1 MACSDSPPIYK
12 KYGLRF
18 FAPILLSVFVILV
31 STPRAYALLPT
42 TTTVVSS
49 NNPSAF
55 GSTVTFTATVSGVI
69 VTPTGTVT
77 FKDGATTLGTAPL
90 NSGSA
95 GFTITTLSTG
105 SHSITAV
112 YGGDTLYNGSTS
124 TALIQSVV
132 SSSTATAVTSSAN
145 PSALEQSVIFTAT
158 VTITGGGGG
167 TPTGTVT
174 FLDGTTTLGTSSLDG
189 SGHATFST
197 SVLTPGNHSITA
209 NYSGDTN
216 FSASSSPTLTQTVN
230 LGTSS
235 TAVTS
240 SANPS
245 SFGQSVTFTATVS
258 GLIIQPTGTV
268 TFMDGA
274 TTLGTGNLNA
284 SGQAS
289 FTTTTLAVGSHP
301 ITAVYGGNSFYNS
314 STSNLLIQTISQS
327 ASSTA
332 VVSSSNPAALG
343 TSVTFTAT
351 VTGTGATPTGTVTF
365 MDGATTLGSGTLNG
379 SGQATFST
387 SSLTV
392 GAHPITTIYGGNTD
406 YAGSTSPVLTQT
418 ITANSSSTALASSA
432 NPSTFGQSV
441 TFTATVSGTGGTPT
455 GTVIFK
461 DGATTLGSGTLS
473 AGQAT
478 FSTSTLAT
486 GSHSITAAYS
496 GDSNFSSSTSPV
508 LTQTVNQTSSTTAIA
523 SSANPSAYGTA
534 VTFTATVSG
543 TGGTPTGTVT
553 FKDGATT
560 LGTGTVD
567 GAGQA
572 TLQTSAL
579 TPGSHSITAA
589 YGGDLNFTASTSPVL
604 TQTVNLGASATAV
617 ASSAN
622 PSALGASVTF
632 TATVSG
638 TGAAPTGTVT
648 FKDGATTLGSGTLSG
663 GQATFS
669 TSALAVG
676 SHAIT
681 AVYGGDSNYS
691 GSTSSVLTQTVTAN
705 GSTTAVASS
714 LNPSSFGQSV
724 TFTATVSG
732 SGGTPTGSVTFKDG
746 ATTLG
751 TAALNGSGQAT
762 FSTTML
768 TAGSHAITA
777 AYSGDSNFGSSVS
790 PVLTQTVN
798 ATSTTIGVTSSVNPS
813 AFGQSVTFTA
823 TVSGTGGT
831 PTGSVTFKDG
841 ATTLGTGTLNGGGQ
855 ATFSISSLAVGS
867 HPITAVYGGDVNY
880 SGSTS
885 TTLTQNVNANA
896 SATAIASSVN
906 PSAFGQ
912 AVTFTA
918 TVTGPGGTPTGT
930 VTFKDGNTTLGNT
943 TLNGSGQAAFSANA
957 LTAGS
962 HSITAAYGGDGNFD
976 SSVSPALTQTVNQTS
991 STTGVTSSVNPSA
1004 FGQSVTFTAT
1014 VSGSGGTPTGTVTF
1028 KDGATMLGTGTLN
1041 GSSQAT
1047 FSTGALTTGSHSI
1060 TAAYSGDGNFGSNVS
1075 AVLTQTVNQNAST
1088 TGVASSVNPSAFG
1101 QSVTFT
1107 ATVSGT
1113 GGTPTGTVTFKDG
1126 ATTLG
1131 SAALNGSGQASFS
1144 TTALTAG
1151 GHSITASYSGDTNFG
1166 SGTSPVLTQTVNQT
1180 SSTIGIASSV
1190 DPSAFGQSV
1199 TFTATIN
1206 GSGGTPTGSVTF
1218 KDGATTLGSGTLS
1231 GGQATFSTSALV
1243 VGAHSITAVYGGDAN
1258 FSGSTSA
1265 TLTQTVTANSTATA
1279 IASSVDPSVAGQS
1292 VTFTATVTGAG
1303 GTPTGTVAFKDGA
1316 TTIGTVAL
1324 NGSGQAAFSTA
1335 TLATGGHSITAA
1347 YSGDSNFGTSTSP
1360 VLTQTVNQTSSTTGV
1375 ASSADPSAFGQAVT
1389 FTATVNGAGGM
1400 PTGSVTFKDGSTT
1413 IGTGTLSGGQAAF
1426 STLSLIVGAH
1436 SITAAYGGDP
1446 NYSGSTSP
1454 ALTQTVTANTST
1466 TAISSSIDPSTFGQS
1481 VTFTATVT
1489 GAGGTPTGTVT
1500 FKDGTTTLGTAAVN
1514 GSGQAAFP
1522 TTALTTGG
1530 HAITAAYSG
1539 DTNFGSSVSP
1549 ALTQT
1554 VNQTTST
1561 ASVASST
1568 NPSAFGQSVTFTATV
1583 SGSGGTPTGSVIFK
1597 DGATTLGNGTLSG
1610 GQATL
1615 ATGALAVG
1623 GHSIT
1628 VVYGG
1633 DLNYSGSTS
1642 AALTQTVTTNS
1653 STTAVASSINPST
1666 FGQSA
1671 TFTATVTGSG
1681 GTPTGSVTFKDGT
1694 ATLGTASLNGSGQAT
1709 FSTAALTT
1717 GGHSITAAYGGDT
1730 NFGSSTSPVL
1740 TQTVNAANSSGTSI
1754 TSSANPS
1761 SLGAPVTFTAV
1772 VSGAGGTPTGTVT
1785 FKDGATTL
1793 GSGTLNGSGQGTF
1806 STNSLSVGAHSIT
1819 ANYGGDNNFPAST
1832 SPVLTQTIN
1841 QNASAVALVS
1851 SANPSALTQSV
1862 TFTATVTGS
1871 GGTPTGTV
1879 TFKDGAT
1886 TLGSGT
1892 LSGGQATFS
1901 TSTLAAGAN
1910 TITAAYGG
1918 DSNFG
1923 SSVSPVLTQT
1933 VNAANSSGTS
1943 LTSSADPSSF
1953 GAMVTFTA
1961 VVSGNGGTPTGFVT
1975 FRDGATILGSTT
1987 LNGSGQTTMSM
1998 NSLAVGPHPITANY
2012 VGDNN
2017 FSASLSPMLTQTVNQ
2032 NAAAIALKS
2041 SLNPSSFGQAVTFTA
2056 TVTGSGG
2063 TPTGTV
2069 IFKDGGTV
2077 VGTATLTGP
2086 AASVTTSSLSIG
2098 THSIVAIY
2106 GGDGNFTAATSAALS
2121 QAVNTP
2127 PDSIRLRNLQ
2137 VIASQVA
2144 AQGSGQAISGS
2155 IESAIADGFSERCT
2169 PLVPSPAGI
2178 HVTVCPERDSTKKV
2192 NGEFAALND
2201 APLQQRWLLWADIR
2215 AMQLTTTGATNSLT
2229 GTQVNGLTGLTY
2241 RFTPDVLVGALAGY
2255 EFFDYSSESL
2265 DGRLQGQG
2273 WTAGGYFGWR
2283 FLPGVRFEGGLTRSG
2298 IDFNGVA
2305 GTASGIFGGGRT
2317 LATAAIVGTYN
2328 VTKTIEIDPS
2338 VRVYDLWEQE
2348 KAYIDSLGT
2357 AQAERTFSTGRAS
2370 TGVKAIFSWQA
2381 TDNVTL
2387 LPYVGL
2393 YADYYFSNDSA
2404 VSSPQPSTPLL
2415 AGLSARL
2422 ASGLTMKTV
2431 YGAQFTLGGELGGIG
2446 GAFTMWTFRTG
2457 AMVPF

>member
-1 MACSDSPPIYK
+1 MLCSDSPPLYK

-55 GSTVTFTATVSGVI
+55 GSSVTFTATVTGVI

-77 FKDGATTLGTAPL
+77 FMDGTTTLGAAPL
-90 NSGSA
+90 SSGTATFSTA
-95 GFTITTLSTG
+95 TLATG
-105 SHSITAV
+105 GHSITAV
-112 YGGDTLYNGSTS
+112 YGGDSLYNASTS
-124 TALIQSVV
+124 TALTQSVV

-158 VTITGGGGG
+158 VTVTGGGGG

-197 SVLTPGNHSITA
+197 TALTPGNHSITA

-230 LGTSS
+230 IGTSS

-245 SFGQSVTFTATVS
+245 SFGQAVTFTATVS
-258 GLIIQPTGTV
+258 GLVIEPTGTV

-289 FTTTTLAVGSHP
+289 FTTSALAVGSHP

-314 STSNLLIQTISQS
+314 STSNLLIQTVSQS
-327 ASSTA
+327 ASSTT

-365 MDGATTLGSGTLNG
+365 MDGATTLGTGALNG
-379 SGQATFST
+379 SGQTTLST
-387 SSLTV
+387 SSLAI
-392 GAHPITTIYGGNTD
+392 GAHPITAVYGGNTD
-406 YAGSTSPVLTQT
+406 DAGSTSPVLTQT
-418 ITANSSSTALASSA
+418 ITANSSSTAIGSST

-441 TFTATVSGTGGTPT
+441 TFTATVTGSGGTPT
-455 GTVIFK
+455 GTVTFK

-473 AGQAT
+473 GGQAT

-486 GSHSITAAYS
+486 GSHSVTAAYS
-496 GDSNFSSSTSPV
+496 GDTNFSSSTSPV
-508 LTQTVNQTSSTTAIA
+508 LTQTVAQTSSTTAVA

-560 LGTGTVD
+560 LSSGTLD

-589 YGGDLNFTASTSPVL
+589 YGGDLNFAASTSPVL
-604 TQTVNLGASATAV
+604 TQTVNLAASSTAV

-632 TATVSG
+632 TATV
-638 TGAAPTGTVT
+638 TGAGATPTGTVT

-663 GQATFS
+663 GQATLS
-669 TSALAVG
+669 TSSLAVG
-676 SHAIT
+676 SHSIT

-705 GSTTAVASS
+705 SSTTAVASS
-714 LNPSSFGQSV
+714 LNPSTFGQSV

-746 ATTLG
+746 AATLG
-751 TAALNGSGQAT
+751 TATLSGSGQAA

-768 TAGSHAITA
+768 TAGSHSITA
-777 AYSGDSNFGSSVS
+777 AYSGDGNFGSSVS

-798 ATSTTIGVTSSVNPS
+798 QTSSTTGVTSSVNPS

-831 PTGSVTFKDG
+831 PTGSVTVKDG
-841 ATTLGTGTLNGGGQ
+841 ATTLGTGTLNGSGQ
-855 ATFSISSLAVGS
+855 AMVSISSLAVGS
-867 HPITAVYGGDVNY
+867 HPITAVYGGDANY

-885 TTLTQNVNANA
+885 AALTQTVTANA

-930 VTFKDGNTTLGNT
+930 VTFKDGNTTLGTT
-943 TLNGSGQAAFSANA
+943 TLNGSGQAAFSSAT

-962 HSITAAYGGDGNFD
+962 HSITAAYSGDGNFD

-991 STTGVTSSVNPSA
+991 STTGVTSSVNPSVFGQSVTFTA
-1004 FGQSVTFTAT
+1004 TVTGSGGTPTGSVTFKDGATTLGTGTLNGSGQATFSTSALTTGAHSITAAYSGDGNFGSNVSPVLTQTVNQNSSTTGVTSSVNPSTFGQSVTFTAT

-1028 KDGATMLGTGTLN
+1028 KDGATTLGSAALN
-1041 GSSQAT
+1041 GSGQAA
-1047 FSTGALTTGSHSI
+1047 FSTTALTAGGHSI
-1060 TAAYSGDGNFGSNVS
+1060 TASYGGDSNFGSS
-1075 AVLTQTVNQNAST
+1075 TSPVLTQTVNQTSST
-1088 TGVASSVNPSAFG
+1088 TGIAASVDPSAFGQSVTFTATVNGSGGTPTGSVTFKDGATTLGSGTLSGGQATFSTSSLIVGGHSITAVYGGDANYSGSTSAALTQTVTANSTATGIASAVDPSVFGQSVTLTATVTGAGGTPTGSVTFKDGATTLGTVALNGTGQAAFPTAALTAGGHSITAAYGGDNNFGSSTSPVLTQTVNPTSSTTSIASSADPSAFG

-1113 GGTPTGTVTFKDG
+1113 GITPTGSVSFKDGATTLGSGTLSGGQATFSTGALVVGGHSITAAYGGDANYSGSTSAALTQTVTANSSTTGIASSVNPSTFGQPVTLTATVSGSGGTPTGSVTFKDG

-1131 SAALNGSGQASFS
+1131 SAALNGSGQAAFS
-1144 TTALTAG
+1144 TTTLTTG
-1151 GHSITASYSGDTNFG
+1151 VHSITASYSGDNNFG
-1166 SGTSPVLTQTVNQT
+1166 SSVSPALTQTVNQT
-1180 SSTIGIASSV
+1180 SSTTGVASSAN
-1190 DPSAFGQSV
+1190 PSAFGQSV
-1199 TFTATIN
+1199 TLTATVT

-1231 GGQATFSTSALV
+1231 GGQATFSTSALA
-1243 VGAHSITAVYGGDAN
+1243 VGGHSITAVYGGDAN
-1258 FSGSTSA
+1258 
-1265 TLTQTVTANSTATA
+1265 
-1279 IASSVDPSVAGQS
+1279 
-1292 VTFTATVTGAG
+1292 
-1303 GTPTGTVAFKDGA
+1303 
-1316 TTIGTVAL
+1316 
-1324 NGSGQAAFSTA
+1324 
-1335 TLATGGHSITAA
+1335 
-1347 YSGDSNFGTSTSP
+1347 
-1360 VLTQTVNQTSSTTGV
+1360 
-1375 ASSADPSAFGQAVT
+1375 
-1389 FTATVNGAGGM
+1389 
-1400 PTGSVTFKDGSTT
+1400 
-1413 IGTGTLSGGQAAF
+1413 
-1426 STLSLIVGAH
+1426 
-1436 SITAAYGGDP
+1436 
-1446 NYSGSTSP
+1446 
-1454 ALTQTVTANTST
+1454 
-1466 TAISSSIDPSTFGQS
+1466 
-1481 VTFTATVT
+1481 
-1489 GAGGTPTGTVT
+1489 
-1500 FKDGTTTLGTAAVN
+1500 
-1514 GSGQAAFP
+1514 
-1522 TTALTTGG
+1522 
-1530 HAITAAYSG
+1530 
-1539 DTNFGSSVSP
+1539 
-1549 ALTQT
+1549 
-1554 VNQTTST
+1554 
-1561 ASVASST
+1561 
-1568 NPSAFGQSVTFTATV
+1568 
-1583 SGSGGTPTGSVIFK
+1583 
-1597 DGATTLGNGTLSG
+1597 
-1610 GQATL
+1610 
-1615 ATGALAVG
+1615 
-1623 GHSIT
+1623 
-1628 VVYGG
+1628 
-1633 DLNYSGSTS
+1633 YSGSTS
-1642 AALTQTVTTNS
+1642 AALTETVTTNS
-1653 STTAVASSINPST
+1653 SATAVASSINPST
-1666 FGQSA
+1666 FGQSV

-1694 ATLGTASLNGSGQAT
+1694 TTLGSAALNGGGQAV
-1709 FSTAALTT
+1709 FPTAALTA
-1717 GGHSITAAYGGDT
+1717 GSHSITAAYGGDS

-1740 TQTVNAANSSGTSI
+1740 AQTVNASSSSGTSL

-1761 SLGAPVTFTAV
+1761 SLGATVTFTAV
-1772 VSGAGGTPTGTVT
+1772 VSGSGGTPTGFVT

-1793 GSGTLNGSGQGTF
+1793 GSGTLSGSGQATF
-1806 STNSLSVGAHSIT
+1806 ATNSLSAGVHSIT
-1819 ANYGGDNNFPAST
+1819 ANYGGDGNFPAST
-1832 SPVLTQTIN
+1832 SPVLTQTVN
-1841 QNASAVALVS
+1841 QNASAVALAS
-1851 SANPSALTQSV
+1851 SANPSASAQLV

-1871 GGTPTGTV
+1871 GGTPTGTI
-1879 TFKDGAT
+1879 TFKDGTT

-1901 TSTLAAGAN
+1901 TSTLTAGGHA
-1910 TITAAYGG
+1910 ITAAYGG
-1918 DSNFG
+1918 DGNFG
-1923 SSVSPVLTQT
+1923 SSVSPVVTQT
-1933 VNAANSSGTS
+1933 VNSANASGTS
-1943 LTSSADPSSF
+1943 LTSSADPSAF

-1961 VVSGNGGTPTGFVT
+1961 VVSGSGGTPSGFVT

-1987 LNGSGQTTMSM
+1987 LNSSGQTTLAT
-1998 NSLAVGPHPITANY
+1998 NSLAVGAHPITANY
-2012 VGDNN
+2012 VGDGN
-2017 FSASLSPMLTQTVNQ
+2017 FSASLSPMLTQTVDP

-2056 TVTGSGG
+2056 TVTGPGG

-2069 IFKDGGTV
+2069 TFKDGGTV
-2077 VGTATLTGP
+2077 IGSATLTGP
-2086 AASVTTSSLSIG
+2086 AASLTTSSLSIG
-2098 THSIVAIY
+2098 THAIVAVY

-2137 VIASQVA
+2137 VIATQVA

-2169 PLVPSPAGI
+2169 PLVPSATGV
-2178 HVTVCPERDSTKKV
+2178 HVTACPKRDSTKKV
-2192 NGEFAALND
+2192 NGAFAALHE
-2201 APLQQRWLLWADIR
+2201 ASLQQHWLLWADIR
-2215 AMQLTTTGATNSLT
+2215 GTQLTTSGATNSLT
-2229 GTQVNGLTGLTY
+2229 GAQVNALTGLTY

-2265 DGRLQGQG
+2265 DGRLQGRG

-2283 FLPGVRFEGGLTRSG
+2283 FLPGVRFEAGMTRSG

-2305 GTASGIFGGGRT
+2305 GTASGIFGGNRT
-2317 LATAAIVGTYN
+2317 LGTAAIVGTYN

-2348 KAYIDSLGT
+2348 TAYVDSLGT

-2381 TDNVTL
+2381 SDRVSL
-2387 LPYVGL
+2387 GPYVGV
-2393 YADYYFSNDSA
+2393 YADYYFTSDSA
-2404 VSSPQPSTPLL
+2404 VQSLQPPTPLL
-2415 AGLSARL
+2415 DGLSARIV
-2422 ASGLTMKTV
+2422 SGLTLKTAS
-2431 YGAQFTLGGELGGIG
+2431 GAQFALGGELGGIG
-2446 GAFTMWTFRTG
+2446 GNFTMWTFRTG